1 MPDRVS
7 LETMVATFIARELL
21 SGSDVTPDPDENI
34 FTSGYVDS
42 VGIMRL
48 IAHIESVLGLK
59 IPSTDLIPDNFRTI
73 ATIAGYLAARTNANG
88 GPPPGAAS
96 PP

>member
-1 MPDRVS
+1 MQDRVA
-7 LETMVATFIARELL
+7 LQTMVATFIAGELL
-21 SGSDVTPDPDENI
+21 GGGDITLDPDENV

-48 IAHIESVLGLK
+48 IAYVESVLNLR

-73 ATIAGYLAARTNANG
+73 ATIAGYLAARTDGNG
-88 GPPPGAAS
+88 APLPGAAS
-96 PP
+96 AS